1 MTHAD
6 FWKTLFDFALVV
18 LAVLSVV
25 FEKRLIAF
33 EKRIGQA
40 LRRRIRSRK
49 AAAEHS
55 ATADRCAAAPHRAA
69 LPHDACRPAAP
80 VVPRPCPAMPS
91 PHRVA

>member
-1 MTHAD
+1 MMTHAD

-49 AAAEHS
+49 AAADRSS
-55 ATADRCAAAPHRAA
+55 AERSAALHRAA
-69 LPHDACRPAAP
+69 PQDDRRPAAP

>member
-33 EKRIGQA
+33 EKRIGRA
-40 LRRRIRSRK
+40 LRRRIRSR
-49 AAAEHS
+49 
-55 ATADRCAAAPHRAA
+55 R
-69 LPHDACRPAAP
+69 DAGRRPAAALHQVTP
-80 VVPRPCPAMPS
+80 L
-91 PHRVA
+91 